1 MLSQRSGQVAPRG
14 PLELANGS
22 FDRSD
27 SYEREILSWRE
38 AADTEAH
45 RFAEMCPET
54 GRIQTYMQF
63 VQGDHWNTL
72 GTERPPY
79 RSRIAINKVGTA
91 RLNHIASSTDTKP
104 DIDIDCEVPQY
115 EGVAKMIDDVLR
127 HEWVANKMDLSLA
140 TAIDIDSMAGTA
152 FWKIGAAAP
161 GMMKVMPCGP
171 DTVLPIQP
179 GFTIQDSTAVKY
191 RTYKSLT
198 DVLLKYPTRAKEL
211 AGQARSY
218 DFTTS
223 SKYARPPHLDDITW
237 NRLAPGMQKLLG
249 QRVTIAEPLTGHGF
263 FKSVEWQEYWIEDP
277 SINESNNVVT
287 VRDPGTPKD
296 KHNWWYEVQPGQ
308 RLYPRKRLVI
318 FAGNSLIY
326 DGPAPYWHGLY
337 PFACLRTNPVFWSFW
352 GLSRYRDL
360 LPVNSAINEV
370 VAGVMDMLKRAINPV
385 MMAKAN
391 TVDEESF
398 RKFFYDMPGARM
410 YVRNSTA
417 NLATDVRWMETPEL
431 PPWILP
437 FLSQVLGVEFDK
449 LAGDL
454 DVMKLGGK
462 EQVPGGDTL
471 EQMRDAQQAP
481 EAVSLPVHRVVPD
494 GRRGPGGG
502 EHHSVLRTEAP
513 DRHSWSKRGIEGT
526 VHRGNRNTVP
536 LRQERRHAVRYAVR
550 LLAQLPAGRETGVNA
565 RRSAGPDEGDGDYP
579 VRAGGYL
586 HRETP
591 RDSGDQGSGG
601 GGAVL
606 RHDASRSGAG
616 RRRPQSAPH
625 QGTKERSA
633 GISEINRLRGSDKC
647 ASSVSDGR
655 QLWVTWSR
663 TARVFRLA
671 ATSLWLLRI
680 AAGRWRVTR
689 RA

>member
-1 MLSQRSGQVAPRG
+1 MYVAPRG

-27 SYEREILSWRE
+27 SYERDLLSWRE

-45 RFAEMCPET
+45 RFAEMCPES
-54 GRIQTYMQF
+54 GRIHTYMQF
-63 VQGDHWNTL
+63 VQGDHWSAI
-72 GTERPPY
+72 GSRRPPY

-91 RLNHIASSTDTKP
+91 RLNHIASATDTKP
-104 DIDIDCEVPQY
+104 DIDISCEVPQY
-115 EGVAKMIDDVLR
+115 EEVAKMIDSVLR
-127 HEWVANKMDLSLA
+127 YEWVANKMDLALA
-140 TAIDIDSMAGTA
+140 TAIDIDAMAGTA

-161 GMMKVMPCGP
+161 GMMKVIPCGP

-198 DVLLKYPTRAKEL
+198 DVILKYPTRAKEL

-249 QRVTIAEPLTGHGF
+249 QRVTISEPLTGHGF

-277 SINESNNVVT
+277 SINESQNVVT
-287 VRDPGTPKD
+287 VRDPGTHKD
-296 KHNWWYEVQPGQ
+296 KHNWWYEVKPGQ

-337 PFACLRTNPVFWSFW
+337 PFACLRTNPAFWSFW

-360 LPVNSAINEV
+360 LPINSAINEV

-417 NLATDVRWMETPEL
+417 NLATDVRWMETPAL

-437 FLSQVLGVEFDK
+437 FLSQVLGIEFDK

-481 EAVSLPVHRVVPD
+481 KRLASRYIESFLTDAGVQAVSNIIQFYGL
-494 GRRGPGGG
+494 
-502 EHHSVLRTEAP
+502 
-513 DRHSWSKRGIEGT
+513 KRLISILG
-526 VHRGNRNTVP
+526 
-536 LRQERRHAVRYAVR
+536 
-550 LLAQLPAGRETGVNA
+550 PAGASKEQFIGSTGTL
-565 RRSAGPDEGDGDYP
+565 YP
-579 VRAGGYL
+579 YDKNDAMQYGMRFDFWRNFPLIVK
-586 HRETP
+586 P
-591 RDSGDQGSGG
+591 GSMH
-601 GGAVL
+601 GGARDRMKAMAITLFAQGAISIEKLHEILEIRDPAAVEKYY
-606 RHDASRSGAG
+606 AMMQGGAMQSG
-616 RRRPQSAPH
+616 PNP
-625 QGTKERSA
+625 
-633 GISEINRLRGSDKC
+633 RLTRGQRNGDP
-647 ASSVSDGR
+647 V
-655 QLWVTWSR
+655 
-663 TARVFRLA
+663 
-671 ATSLWLLRI
+671 
-680 AAGRWRVTR
+680 
-689 RA
+689 

>member
-72 GTERPPY
+72 GTKRPPY

-481 EAVSLPVHRVVPD
+481 KRLASRYIESFLTDAGVQAVGNIIQFYGLKRLIAILGPNGVSKEQFIGATGTLYPYDKNDAMQYGMRFDFWRNFPLVVKPGSMHGGARD
-494 GRRGPGGG
+494 RMKAMAITLFAQGAISIEKLHEILEIRDPAAVEQYYAMMQAGAVPGGG
-502 EHHSVLRTEAP
+502 GPNPRLTRGQRNGAP
-513 DRHSWSKRGIEGT
+513 
-526 VHRGNRNTVP
+526 V
-536 LRQERRHAVRYAVR
+536 
-550 LLAQLPAGRETGVNA
+550 
-565 RRSAGPDEGDGDYP
+565 
-579 VRAGGYL
+579 
-586 HRETP
+586 
-591 RDSGDQGSGG
+591 
-601 GGAVL
+601 
-606 RHDASRSGAG
+606 
-616 RRRPQSAPH
+616 
-625 QGTKERSA
+625 
-633 GISEINRLRGSDKC
+633 
-647 ASSVSDGR
+647 
-655 QLWVTWSR
+655 
-663 TARVFRLA
+663 
-671 ATSLWLLRI
+671 
-680 AAGRWRVTR
+680 
-689 RA
+689 